1 MRSLT
6 RALVFGV
13 SPSSLTRKTPLNRGL
28 AAFGFIACTLALGQS
43 SSVRGGQ
50 ISFDSAD
57 GHWYEPVPAPDGI
70 TWGNAES
77 AAVAAGGYLACPT
90 DASENSFVFS
100 LIDNSAYWT
109 PLSVNS
115 DFLGPW
121 IGASASNDLD
131 GSDATWVWVNGAP
144 FSFAP
149 WGPNQPDGFPGDIP
163 AQAITYYDFASIGS
177 TWGDTPQNG
186 TAGFSLPLG
195 YVIEF
200 NQNPNGGT
208 GTAVPLPPAAVSSL
222 MMLMGLAGIYA
233 MKSRRNWGR

>member
-1 MRSLT
+1 MKSAT
-6 RALVFGV
+6 RALGLGV
-13 SPSSLTRKTPLNRGL
+13 SASSLTRKTLLYRGI
-28 AAFGFIACTLALGQS
+28 AAFGFIACTLALGQFS
-43 SSVRGGQ
+43 TAHAGQ

-57 GHWYEPVPAPDGI
+57 GQWYEPVLTPDGI

-90 DASENSFVFS
+90 DASQNAFVFS
-100 LIDNSAYWT
+100 LINNSAYWT

-121 IGASASNDLD
+121 LGASSSNDLD

-149 WGPNQPDGFPGDIP
+149 WGPNQPDGYPGEIP

-200 NQNPNGGT
+200 NQNPVAGAGSV
-208 GTAVPLPPAAVSSL
+208 VPLPSAAVSSL
-222 MMLMGLAGIYA
+222 MMLIGLAGIYA
-233 MKSRRNWGR
+233 MKWRRGWGR

>member
-6 RALVFGV
+6 RALGFRV
-13 SPSSLTRKTPLNRGL
+13 SAISPTSKTLLNRGL
-28 AAFGFIACTLALGQS
+28 ATLGFIACTLALGQS

-121 IGASASNDLD
+121 LGASASNDLN

-149 WGPNQPDGFPGDIP
+149 WGPNQPDGFPGNTP

-200 NQNPNGGT
+200 NQNPVAGAGSV
-208 GTAVPLPPAAVSSL
+208 VPLPSAAGSSL
-222 MMLMGLAGIYA
+222 VMLIGLAGIYA
-233 MKSRRNWGR
+233 MTSRRYCAR